1 MVAKCIEFFG
11 FMAYP
16 DLPVEECMPNPLLR
30 PRDPYFSFAQFGNA
44 AFQKTRLVPIDENK
58 PLEVDVEP
66 TDSKVTPLPADA
78 TDHESGEDVEVIDS
92 DLEEGDNIFEYL
104 NDYCF

>member
-1 MVAKCIEFFG
+1 LGLWHTQIF
-11 FMAYP
+11 
-16 DLPVEECMPNPLLR
+16 LLKSVCQTLFYAHVLG
-30 PRDPYFSFAQFGNA
+30 DA

>member
-1 MVAKCIEFFG
+1 MRLFKRQ
-11 FMAYP
+11 
-16 DLPVEECMPNPLLR
+16 DLSQLTKTNP
-30 PRDPYFSFAQFGNA
+30 
-44 AFQKTRLVPIDENK
+44 
-58 PLEVDVEP
+58 EVDVEP

-78 TDHESGEDVEVIDS
+78 TDHESSEDVEVIDS